1 MGVYM
6 IDKYILLK
14 QTLEEYNRLSLE
26 YRMSIKSYFKT
37 LDIDIN
43 YIIVNP
49 VKNILKIGYT
59 ALSPNVIDNFNEAFG
74 YELDSVELSENK
86 KGDAEW
92 ITVFIKKE

>member
-49 VKNILKIGYT
+49 VKNILKIGYI
-59 ALSPNVIDNFNEAFG
+59 ALPPNVIDDFNEAFG
-74 YELDSVELSENK
+74 YELDSVELSENR